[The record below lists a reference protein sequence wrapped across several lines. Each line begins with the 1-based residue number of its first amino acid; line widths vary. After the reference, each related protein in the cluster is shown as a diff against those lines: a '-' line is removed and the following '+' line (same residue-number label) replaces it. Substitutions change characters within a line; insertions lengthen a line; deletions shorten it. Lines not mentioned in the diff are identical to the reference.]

1 MNEQA
6 ITDILENT
14 IGTLV
19 ENKSSLLSISD
30 ALKEEYE
37 KKKVEIHKINQ
48 ELPVIFQNTKKLR
61 LLDRQLRNGL
71 LKSSGNFTEQGYK
84 NMEAMFNEV
93 NQVHEAYL
101 NAEQEEFNMVR
112 RRDMLE
118 LELKQSISMMEK
130 AENIVQQ
137 FMISIS
143 YLQNSLKKYSQNANN
158 IQLIQEDESIRH
170 YLELFTYVEN
180 EKLRIA
186 RDLHD
191 GPAQQIVGTLMNVE
205 ICANAAQKD
214 IQKGIVLLGKLKQD
228 LANTLTDIRTIIFD
242 LNPAPLEQL
251 GFEKAI
257 HNMLYSILNK
267 DQISI
272 SFFYNMDETK
282 VSKTLQNTIYR
293 LIQELINN
301 VKKHSKA
308 NRVLLRISIVNDYIY
323 IHLMDNGVGFQVP
336 EDLDSF
342 RVNKKSYGISNIY
355 TRIKE
360 LNGTLAINS
369 DANNGTCFKIQLPMI
384 RIEADS

>member
-1 MNEQA
+1 MNEQV
-6 ITDILENT
+6 ITEILENT

-19 ENKSSLLSISD
+19 ENKSSLMSISD

-61 LLDRQLRNGL
+61 LLDRQLRNQL

-84 NMEAMFNEV
+84 TMEAMFKEV
-93 NQVHEAYL
+93 NQVHESYL

-143 YLQNSLKKYSQNANN
+143 YLQNSLKKYSQNASN
-158 IQLIQEDESIRH
+158 IQSIQEDESIKH

-214 IQKGIVLLGKLKQD
+214 IQKGILLLGKLKQD

-308 NRVLLRISIVNDYIY
+308 NRVMLRITIVNDYIY

-360 LNGTLAINS
+360 LNGTLALNS

-384 RIEADS
+384 RIEGES

>member
-1 MNEQA
+1 MNEQV
-6 ITDILENT
+6 ITEILENT

-19 ENKSSLLSISD
+19 ENKSSLMSISD

-61 LLDRQLRNGL
+61 LLDRQLRNQL

-84 NMEAMFNEV
+84 TMEAMFKEV
-93 NQVHEAYL
+93 NQVHESYL

-143 YLQNSLKKYSQNANN
+143 YLQNSLKKYSQNTSN
-158 IQLIQEDESIRH
+158 IQSIQEDESIKH

-214 IQKGIVLLGKLKQD
+214 IQKGILLLGKLKQD

-308 NRVLLRISIVNDYIY
+308 NRVMLRITIVNDYIY

-360 LNGTLAINS
+360 LNGTLALNS

-384 RIEADS
+384 RIEGDS

>member
-1 MNEQA
+1 MNEQV
-6 ITDILENT
+6 ITEILENT

-19 ENKSSLLSISD
+19 ENKSSLMSISD

-61 LLDRQLRNGL
+61 LLDRQLRNQL

-84 NMEAMFNEV
+84 TMEAMFKEV
-93 NQVHEAYL
+93 NQVHESYL

-143 YLQNSLKKYSQNANN
+143 YLQNSLKKYSQNASN
-158 IQLIQEDESIRH
+158 IQSIQEDESIKH

-214 IQKGIVLLGKLKQD
+214 IQKGILLLGKLKQD

-308 NRVLLRISIVNDYIY
+308 NRVMLRITIVNDYIY

-360 LNGTLAINS
+360 LNGTLALNS

-384 RIEADS
+384 RIEGDS